1 MTEIVWTAKEKQWF
15 TWMKN
20 CRRLGVSFL
29 SKVCKGWVWLG
40 IVWMDWIS
48 KGWAPNIV
56 QIQPE
61 REFGHLS
68 PWECKSDHGLCPN
81 CTFLQGNH
89 ECEKGLRASTLSSQR
104 EFSIPNPAASC
115 EGFSCIQNI
124 SLGPFMIFGSQNLP
138 KYLWAFSLLRKFSP
152 NSLDKLFSADGLLWI
167 ACEFFTL
174 TSVLCLLGG
183 LISSWAE
190 WLKCLQGRKNE
201 HRILNKKQCISRTN
215 IFSWLFSQ
223 TLSEISSNRCLPC
236 AFWMLLYVY
245 ACKPNSSHSPKGNC
259 ELLNFEQPC
268 YLVRTHQ
275 QNFCSK

>member
-1 MTEIVWTAKEKQWF
+1 
-15 TWMKN
+15 
-20 CRRLGVSFL
+20 
-29 SKVCKGWVWLG
+29 
-40 IVWMDWIS
+40 MDW
-48 KGWAPNIV
+48 
-56 QIQPE
+56 
-61 REFGHLS
+61 FGPLDYARTARS
-68 PWECKSDHGLCPN
+68 N
-81 CTFLQGNH
+81 NH
-89 ECEKGLRASTLSSQR
+89 ECEKGLCASKLSSQFWVSMAAQR
-104 EFSIPNPAASC
+104 AFSIPNPAVSC
-115 EGFSCIQNI
+115 KGFSCIQNI
-124 SLGPFMIFGSQNLP
+124 SLGLFMIFGIQNLP
-138 KYLWAFSLLRKFSP
+138 KYLWAFSLLRNFSP

-223 TLSEISSNRCLPC
+223 TLSEISSNGWLPC
-236 AFWMLLYVY
+236 GFWMLWYIY

-259 ELLNFEQPC
+259 EPLLNFEQPC

-275 QNFCSK
+275 QKFCSR

>member
-1 MTEIVWTAKEKQWF
+1 MDYAQTAHSCREIMNVKKAYVLQNTQFW
-15 TWMKN
+15 
-20 CRRLGVSFL
+20 VSM
-29 SKVCKGWVWLG
+29 SG
-40 IVWMDWIS
+40 
-48 KGWAPNIV
+48 
-56 QIQPE
+56 Q
-61 REFGHLS
+61 
-68 PWECKSDHGLCPN
+68 
-81 CTFLQGNH
+81 
-89 ECEKGLRASTLSSQR
+89 RA
-104 EFSIPNPAASC
+104 FSIPNSAVSC
-115 EGFSCIQNI
+115 KGFSCIQNI
-124 SLGPFMIFGSQNLP
+124 SLGPFMVFSIQNLP
-138 KYLWAFSLLRKFSP
+138 KYVWAFSLLCNFSP

-190 WLKCLQGRKNE
+190 GLKCLQERENE

-223 TLSEISSNRCLPC
+223 TLSDISCNHWLPC
-236 AFWMLLYVY
+236 GFWMLWYIY

-259 ELLNFEQPC
+259 EPHLNFGQPC